1 MPKSNLT
8 YLKEISEALRVY
20 NDENENIDFEL
31 IQKIYGY
38 ASNLENLSEEEK
50 RELDDF
56 IAANTFSIRHLASLY
71 LDEAGR
77 KNLNHQLARMAP
89 IQMTKPQSHIKLI
102 KGSESALREVLKA
115 ETKVKVL
122 CKTRKKYRKAA

>member
-77 KNLNHQLARMAP
+77 KNLNRQLTRMAP

-102 KGSESALREVLKA
+102 KGSESALKEALKD